1 MVWVFTVLLDS
12 HGGLTLDFSVVIM
25 KLLNQ
30 EENMNRK
37 KSRSSGQ
44 SSGQSVV
51 ELAIVLPLLLF
62 LLIAFVEVGAV
73 IYNYL
78 SLLDVVREAARF
90 AADRDPEVL
99 NGDMSNYPISA
110 CEDDALHYYLDT
122 ACVIIGTNFNQ
133 DITLDPATDDVAIS
147 IFTIATN
154 VVTDRKPNDADGVWS
169 LYGDNWTKN
178 CDGSFRS
185 GTPFF
190 PQTVGNGWVS
200 VLPPTTGPGTPT
212 PGAGT
217 TVPGGPESKG
227 IVLVE
232 IYYCHEQLLNLPLIS
247 DLLPN
252 PVPLHAFAVM
262 PAPEAAPTPTPLP

>member
-1 MVWVFTVLLDS
+1 MRILS
-12 HGGLTLDFSVVIM
+12 
-25 KLLNQ
+25 Q
-30 EENMNRK
+30 ENDMNGKRK
-37 KSRSSGQ
+37 PSRGDHTGQ
-44 SSGQSVV
+44 SFV

-62 LLIAFVEVGAV
+62 LLISFVEIGAI

-122 ACVIIGTNFNQ
+122 ACVVIGTNFNK
-133 DITLDPATDDVAIS
+133 DITLNPATDDIAIS
-147 IFTIATN
+147 IFTIDNN
-154 VVTDRKPNDADGVWS
+154 VVADRKPHDADRVWS
-169 LYGDNWTKN
+169 LYSDNWTKN

-185 GTPFF
+185 NTPFF
-190 PQTVGNGWVS
+190 PQLPGDSWVTYS
-200 VLPPTTGPGTPT
+200 TPTAGPGTPT

-217 TVPGGPESKG
+217 VVPGGPTDKG

-232 IYYCHEQLLNLPLIS
+232 IYYCHHQLLNLPLIS
-247 DLLPN
+247 SLIPN

-262 PAPEAAPTPTPLP
+262 PAPLAAPTATPLP

>member
-1 MVWVFTVLLDS
+1 MN
-12 HGGLTLDFSVVIM
+12 I
-25 KLLNQ
+25 LNQ
-30 EENMNRK
+30 DKYMNWM
-37 KSRSSGQ
+37 KSRFSGKSSGQ
-44 SSGQSVV
+44 SFV
-51 ELAIVLPLLLF
+51 ELAIVLPVLLF

-110 CEDDALHYYLDT
+110 CEDNALHYYLDT
-122 ACVIIGTNFNQ
+122 ACVVIGTNFNQ
-133 DITLDPATDDVAIS
+133 DITLDPATDDLTIS
-147 IFTIATN
+147 IFTIDNNFVA
-154 VVTDRKPNDADGVWS
+154 DRKPNDGDGVWS

-178 CDGSFRS
+178 CDGTLDST
-185 GTPFF
+185 TPFF
-190 PQTVGNGWVS
+190 PQVVGNSWVA
-200 VLPPTTGPGTPT
+200 VLPPTTLPGTPT
-212 PGAGT
+212 PSAGT
-217 TVPGGPESKG
+217 TVPGGPTDKG

-232 IYYCHEQLLNLPLIS
+232 IYYCHDQLLNLPIIS

-262 PAPEAAPTPTPLP
+262 PAPMAAPTPTPLP

>member
-1 MVWVFTVLLDS
+1 
-12 HGGLTLDFSVVIM
+12 M
-25 KLLNQ
+25 K
-30 EENMNRK
+30 RK
-37 KSRSSGQ
+37 NGRSSGKSSGQ
-44 SSGQSVV
+44 SFV

-90 AADRDPEVL
+90 AADRDPDVL
-99 NGDMSNYPISA
+99 NGDMSNYPTSA
-110 CEDDALHYYLDT
+110 CEDNALHYYLDT
-122 ACVIIGTNFNQ
+122 ACVVIGTNFNQ
-133 DITLDPATDDVAIS
+133 DITLDPTRDDLTIS
-147 IFTIATN
+147 IFTIASN

-169 LYGDNWTKN
+169 LYSDNWTKN

-185 GTPFF
+185 NTPFF
-190 PQTVGNGWVS
+190 PQITGSNWPTVAA
-200 VLPPTTGPGTPT
+200 PTTGPGTPT
-212 PGAGT
+212 IDPGSA
-217 TVPGGPESKG
+217 GGPTSKG

-232 IYYCHEQLLNLPLIS
+232 IYYCHDQLLNLPLIS

-252 PVPLHAFAVM
+252 PIPLHAFAVM

>member
-1 MVWVFTVLLDS
+1 
-12 HGGLTLDFSVVIM
+12 
-25 KLLNQ
+25 
-30 EENMNRK
+30 MNRM
-37 KSRSSGQ
+37 KSRSSGK
-44 SSGQSVV
+44 SSGQSFV

-110 CEDDALHYYLDT
+110 CEDNALHYYLDT
-122 ACVIIGTNFNQ
+122 ACVVIGTNFNQ
-133 DITLDPATDDVAIS
+133 DITLDPATDDLTIS
-147 IFTIATN
+147 IFTIDNN
-154 VVTDRKPNDADGVWS
+154 VVADRKPNDGDGVWS
-169 LYGDNWTKN
+169 LYADNWTKN
-178 CDGSFRS
+178 CDGTLGST
-185 GTPFF
+185 TPFF
-190 PQTVGNGWVS
+190 PQVVGNSWVAVS
-200 VLPPTTGPGTPT
+200 TPTTGVGTPT

-217 TVPGGPESKG
+217 IVPGGPTDKG

-232 IYYCHEQLLNLPLIS
+232 IYYCHDQLLNLPLIS

-252 PVPLHAFAVM
+252 PIPLHAFAVM
-262 PAPEAAPTPTPLP
+262 PAPMAAPTPTPLP

>member
-1 MVWVFTVLLDS
+1 
-12 HGGLTLDFSVVIM
+12 
-25 KLLNQ
+25 
-30 EENMNRK
+30 MNRK
-37 KSRSSGQ
+37 KFRSSGNSSGQ
-44 SSGQSVV
+44 SFV

-99 NGDMSNYPISA
+99 NGDMSNYPQSA

-122 ACVIIGTNFNQ
+122 ACVVIGTNFNQ
-133 DITLDPATDDVAIS
+133 DITLDPSRDDLTIS
-147 IFTIATN
+147 IFTIAGDH
-154 VVTDRKPNDADGVWS
+154 VTDRKPNDGDGVWS

-178 CDGSFRS
+178 CDGTLDSI
-185 GTPFF
+185 TPFF
-190 PQTVGNGWVS
+190 PDTVGDYWNFVA
-200 VLPPTTGPGTPT
+200 PPTSGPGTPT
-212 PGAGT
+212 VVPGT
-217 TVPGGPESKG
+217 TVPGGPTDKG

-232 IYYCHEQLLNLPLIS
+232 IYYCHDQLLNLPLIS

-252 PVPLHAFAVM
+252 PIPLHAFAVM
-262 PAPEAAPTPTPLP
+262 PAPQAAPTATPLP